1 MTARLSAKSSLRAVT
16 RLAAM
21 PWGTRTALAALVAV
35 LIAGCGSS
43 DDKSIP
49 PDVSGQLIAQ
59 LHQVQ
64 DQVEAGNCELAQ
76 GPASQFQTSVDDLPA
91 SVDSDTKKD
100 LAKLADNLVELAD
113 NPAQC
118 TSGATGESG
127 VPSTSTSTESSTT
140 ESTEPTTTSTETS
153 TSTTTEPEQEQPST
167 PPSQGQGGG
176 ESQGGQGTAS
186 GTGLG
191 TNAGGSGTIGPKPR
205 HRGSQKR

>member
-1 MTARLSAKSSLRAVT
+1 MTARLSARSSLRAVT

-21 PWGTRTALAALVAV
+21 PWGTRTALATLVAV

-76 GPASQFQTSVDDLPA
+76 GPASQFQTSVDSLPS

-118 TSGATGESG
+118 ASGATGESG
-127 VPSTSTSTESSTT
+127 VTSTSTESSTT
-140 ESTEPTTTSTETS
+140 ESTEPTTTSTATS

-167 PPSQGQGGG
+167 PPSQGEGGG
-176 ESQGGQGTAS
+176 ESQGGQGTAT
-186 GTGLG
+186 GGGLG
-191 TNAGGSGTIGPKPR
+191 TEAGGTGGVGVKPR
-205 HRGSQKR
+205 HGGSQKR